1 MTTVLAPRPDTA
13 ALYPPTVAPRRTSMS
28 LPRFLVT
35 FVRNPLRVLP
45 EAVYHEP
52 IVQFRSTVT
61 WVTDPDLIKRVLL
74 DPTGAVTRAYRVV
87 GTPTVVLIA
96 RDGTLVGK
104 AISAKEWT
112 GAAGRDLLGA
122 LLAR

>member
-1 MTTVLAPRPDTA
+1 LPSTIEQVHREFGPRGLVVLAVN
-13 ALYPPTVAPRRTSMS
+13 LGEGRRT
-28 LPRFLVT
+28 V
-35 FVRNPLRVLP
+35 
-45 EAVYHEP
+45 E
-52 IVQFRSTVT
+52 T
-61 WVTDPDLIKRVLL
+61 WVRERKVTSTVLL